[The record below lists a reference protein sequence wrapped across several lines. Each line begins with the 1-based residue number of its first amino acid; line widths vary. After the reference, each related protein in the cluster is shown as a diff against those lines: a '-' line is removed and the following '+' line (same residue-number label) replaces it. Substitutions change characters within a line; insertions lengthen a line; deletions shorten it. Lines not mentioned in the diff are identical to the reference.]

1 MTISYNAVTI
11 NIIHMR
17 PGFKLG
23 PRRTQIRIISSYSA
37 SRMICNRSARQR
49 LEIE

>member
-11 NIIHMR
+11 NIFTCDQ
-17 PGFKLG
+17 GFRLG
-23 PRRTQIRIISSYSA
+23 PRRAQIRIISSCSA